1 MKQLKVKKNIKN
13 LQKNVDSKLNET
25 KKKYKKKKTGR
36 FKNIALTTFM
46 ILAIVFVTCV
56 LAFGLYII
64 FTAPDFDSTKL
75 YNKEATVL
83 YDKNGLELTR
93 YGKENRVLVTYNDL
107 PQVFVDALVAT
118 EDSRFFQH
126 NGFDAARFTKASLG
140 QAMGNSD
147 AGGAST
153 LTMQLVKNT
162 YTSSEASGIRGIIR
176 KFTDIY
182 MAVFKIEKKYTK
194 EEILEFY
201 VNSQEFG
208 IGGTNYGS
216 INGVEQASQYYFGK
230 SVSDLNLSEA
240 SLLVGLFNN
249 PYLYNPYRNPEG
261 CTNRR
266 SVVLSL
272 MVRHGYIT
280 EEQKIEAEKMSVSS
294 LLKPAT
300 DNSKSNPYQ
309 AFIDYVIEEV
319 RTRTGVNPFEVPM
332 AIYTTLDTAMQDIVN
347 DVTNGNGYEFLNEE
361 DQLGIAITD
370 VSNGA
375 LLAMSGGRGY
385 TPLGL
390 NRAKVKR
397 QPGSTAK
404 PLFDYGPLI
413 EYNNV
418 STVHQFFDEP
428 YTYSTGQSINNWD
441 AKYWGLSNLAAVLI
455 DSRNIPALQAFQQV
469 DKDKIAEFVHGL
481 GIDYGDS
488 LFEAMSIGG
497 MSTGIS
503 PIENSAAYAAFARGG
518 YYIEPYS
525 YSKIV
530 YLESGKEEEYKYTKK
545 RVMSEETAYMIT
557 NILSLGG
564 SSSYNV
570 GGNIRVNNSDIAAKG
585 GTTNINSADARGAG
599 VPDYTTPDH
608 WNVTYSTDYCIA
620 LWYGYDKLSP
630 EHYLTSNTGT
640 RGRKAL
646 MQAIANKIYLP
657 NKRFTRP
664 EGVVEVVVER
674 ESIPLQLASE
684 FTPGDLK
691 MTALYKKGTEPTE
704 VSNRFS
710 TLDNPSNGK
719 ASVNGNTITLSW
731 NGIANPKAID
741 TNSLTEY
748 FAQGYGQWAQK
759 YYNQR
764 VYYNN
769 THVGTLGYQ
778 VYLKNANGQL
788 QSIGFANSNKFD
800 YKVSSAGKYTFVV
813 KSAYSIFKSNMSSG
827 ITIEANVT
835 SISGGSNGGDSSS
848 GNSSTTENLSIS
860 LNGGKTVCAEVGKPF
875 IDINNPLKVSYG
887 GKDVTKSAIIKS
899 SSVDTGSKKTVKLT
913 YQVTYGGKSGSIDR
927 TVNVCNSCNTDGTCK
942 S

>member
-1 MKQLKVKKNIKN
+1 MKKLKLKKDLFGSKKN
-13 LQKNVDSKLNET
+13 
-25 KKKYKKKKTGR
+25 KKKKKGR
-36 FKNIALTTFM
+36 AKNIILTSFM
-46 ILAIVFVTCV
+46 VLGIIFVTCV
-56 LAFGLYII
+56 LSFGLYII

-83 YDKNGLELTR
+83 YDKNGIELTR

-126 NGFDAARFTKASLG
+126 NGFDAARFAKASLK

-182 MAVFKIEKKYTK
+182 MAIFKIEKKYTK

-272 MVRHGYIT
+272 MVRHGYIS
-280 EEQKIEAEKMSVSS
+280 EAQKEEAEKLSVLS
-294 LLKPAT
+294 LLKPKE

-309 AFIDYVIEEV
+309 AFIDYVIDEV
-319 RTRTGVNPFEVPM
+319 RSRTGVNPFEVPM

-347 DVTNGNGYEFLNEE
+347 DVSNGNGYQFLNDE
-361 DQLGIAITD
+361 DQLGIAITS
-370 VSNGA
+370 VENGA

-441 AKYWGLSNLAAVLI
+441 GRYWGLSNLSSVLI
-455 DSRNIPALQAFQQV
+455 DSRNVPAVQAFQQV
-469 DKDKIAEFVHGL
+469 DKSKISEFVHGL
-481 GIDYGDS
+481 GIDYGDDLYES
-488 LFEAMSIGG
+488 MAIGG
-497 MSTGIS
+497 MSNGIS
-503 PIENSAAYAAFARGG
+503 PIENSAAYSTFARGG

-530 YLESGKEEEYKYTKK
+530 YLENGKEEEYKYTKK
-545 RVMSEETAYMIT
+545 KVMSEETAYMIT
-557 NILSLGG
+557 SILAEGG

-570 GGNIRVNNSDIAAKG
+570 GGNIRINNSDIAAKG
-585 GTTNINSADARGAG
+585 GTTNVTASDAKGAG

-620 LWYGYDKLSP
+620 LWYGYDKLSS

-657 NKRFTRP
+657 NKRFNRP
-664 EGVVEVVVER
+664 EGVVEVTVEK
-674 ESIPLQLASE
+674 ETIPLQLASE
-684 FTPGDLK
+684 FTPDNLK

-704 VSNRFS
+704 VSERFN
-710 TLDNPSNGK
+710 TLENPSNGK
-719 ASVNGNTITLSW
+719 ATVNGNKIELSW
-731 NGIANPKAID
+731 TAIKTPNAID
-741 TNSLTEY
+741 SNALTDY
-748 FAQGYGQWAQK
+748 FNQGYGQWAQK

-764 VYYNN
+764 VGYNN
-769 THVGTLGYQ
+769 SYVGNIGYQ
-778 VYLKNANGQL
+778 IYVKNGNGSL
-788 QSIGFANSNKFD
+788 QSIGYTNDNHFTYTAPT
-800 YKVSSAGKYTFVV
+800 AGSYEFVV
-813 KSAYSIFKSNMSSG
+813 KSSYSIFKGNMSSG
-827 ITIEANVT
+827 ITIKGSA
-835 SISGGSNGGDSSS
+835 SSGGQTTNPDSPAL
-848 GNSSTTENLSIS
+848 TLT
-860 LNGGKTVCAEVGKPF
+860 LNGSKTICAEVGKAF
-875 IDINNPLKVSYG
+875 VDINDPVKVVVD
-887 GKDVTKSAIIKS
+887 GKDVTASATITASNVDTSKEGTVNLTYSVTYNGKS
-899 SSVDTGSKKTVKLT
+899 SSISRTINVK
-913 YQVTYGGKSGSIDR
+913 
-927 TVNVCNSCNTDGTCK
+927 NSC

>member
-1 MKQLKVKKNIKN
+1 MKKLKIKKN
-13 LQKNVDSKLNET
+13 LQNF
-25 KKKYKKKKTGR
+25 KKKKTSSKRKSGR
-36 FKNIALTTFM
+36 FKNFALTSIM
-46 ILAIVFVTCV
+46 ILGIIFVTCV
-56 LAFGLYII
+56 LSFGLYII
-64 FTAPDFDSTKL
+64 FTAPDFDSAKL

-83 YDKNGLELTR
+83 YDKNGIELTR
-93 YGKENRVLVTYNDL
+93 YGKENRVLVTYHDL

-126 NGFDAARFTKASLG
+126 NGFDAARFTKASFK
-140 QAMGNSD
+140 QALGNSD

-216 INGVEQASQYYFGK
+216 INGVEQASQHYFGK

-280 EEQKIEAEKMSVSS
+280 EEQKIEAEKLSVSS
-294 LLKPAT
+294 LLKPSSE
-300 DNSKSNPYQ
+300 NQKSNPYQ

-319 RTRTGVNPFEVPM
+319 RSRTGVNPFEVPM

-347 DVTNGNGYEFLNEE
+347 DVTNGNGYQFLNDE
-361 DQLGIAITD
+361 DQIGVAITS
-370 VSNGA
+370 VENGA

-418 STVHQFFDEP
+418 STMHQFFDEP

-441 AKYWGLSNLAAVLI
+441 SKYWGLSNLSAVLI

-469 DKDKIAEFVHGL
+469 DKSKIAEFVQGL
-481 GIDYGDS
+481 GIDYGED

-497 MSTGIS
+497 MSTGIT
-503 PIENSAAYAAFARGG
+503 PIENSAAYSAFARGG

-525 YSKIV
+525 YTKIV

-557 NILSLGG
+557 NILTLGG

-585 GTTNINSADARGAG
+585 GTTNINAADARGAG

-608 WNVTYSTDYCIA
+608 WNVTYSTDYCIS

-630 EHYLTSNTGT
+630 EHYLTSNSGT

-646 MQAIANKIYLP
+646 MQSIANKIYLP
-657 NKRFTRP
+657 NKRFSRP
-664 EGVVEVVVER
+664 EGVVEVVVEK

-684 FTPGDLK
+684 FTPNDLK

-704 VSNRFS
+704 ISNRFS
-710 TLDNPSNGK
+710 TLDNPTDGK
-719 ASVNGNTITLSW
+719 ASVSGNKISLTWKEIP
-731 NGIANPKAID
+731 NPKAVD
-741 TNSLTEY
+741 TNALSEY
-748 FAQGYGQWAQK
+748 FSAGYGQWAQK

-764 VYYNN
+764 IYYNN
-769 THVGTLGYQ
+769 TRIGNIGYQ
-778 VYLKNANGQL
+778 VYVKSGNGSL
-788 QSIGFANSNKFD
+788 QSLGYTNSNHYEWNAPK
-800 YKVSSAGKYTFVV
+800 AGEYTFII
-813 KSAYSIFKSNMSSG
+813 KSAYSIFKGNMSSG
-827 ITIEANVT
+827 LTIKATAN
-835 SISGGSNGGDSSS
+835 SSGSSGGEGSDDPNVP
-848 GNSSTTENLSIS
+848 TTPENLNVV
-860 LNGGKTVCAEVGKPF
+860 LNGSKTICAEVGKPF
-875 IDINNPLKVSYG
+875 VDIKNPLKVTYKG
-887 GKDVTKSAIIKS
+887 NDVTSSAIINA
-899 SSVDTGSKKTVKLT
+899 SSVDTSSKKTVKLT
-913 YQVTYGGKSGSIDR
+913 YQVTYGGKSGSAER
-927 TVNVCNSCNTDGTCK
+927 TVNVCNSCNGDGTCK

>member
-1 MKQLKVKKNIKN
+1 MKKLKIKKNIQN
-13 LQKNVDSKLNET
+13 LS
-25 KKKYKKKKTGR
+25 KKKKGTKKGKSGK
-36 FKNIALTTFM
+36 FKNIALTSIM
-46 ILAIVFVTCV
+46 ILGIIFVTCV
-56 LAFGLYII
+56 LSFGLYII

-83 YDKNGLELTR
+83 YDKNGIELTR

-126 NGFDAARFTKASLG
+126 NGFDAARFTKASFK
-140 QAMGNSD
+140 QALGNSD

-216 INGVEQASQYYFGK
+216 INGVEQASQHYFGK

-280 EEQKIEAEKMSVSS
+280 EEQKIEAEKLSVSS
-294 LLKPAT
+294 LLKPSSE
-300 DNSKSNPYQ
+300 NSKSNPYQ

-319 RTRTGVNPFEVPM
+319 KSRTGVNPFEVPM

-347 DVTNGNGYEFLNEE
+347 DVTNGNGYQFLNDE
-361 DQLGIAITD
+361 DQIGVAITN
-370 VSNGA
+370 VENGA

-441 AKYWGLSNLAAVLI
+441 GRYWGLSNLAAVLI

-469 DKDKIAEFVHGL
+469 DKSKIAEFVHGL
-481 GIDYGDS
+481 GIDYGDD

-497 MSTGIS
+497 MSTGIT
-503 PIENSAAYAAFARGG
+503 PIENSAAYSTFARGG

-525 YSKIV
+525 YTKIV

-557 NILSLGG
+557 NILTLGG

-585 GTTNINSADARGAG
+585 GTTNINAADARGAG

-657 NKRFTRP
+657 NKRFSRP
-664 EGVVEVVVER
+664 EGVVEVVVEK

-684 FTPGDLK
+684 FTPNDLK

-710 TLDNPSNGK
+710 TLDNPSDGK
-719 ASVNGNTITLSW
+719 ATVSGNKISLSW
-731 NGIANPKAID
+731 KNVETPKAID
-741 TNSLTEY
+741 TGSLSEY
-748 FAQGYGQWAQK
+748 FSAGYGQWAQK

-764 VYYNN
+764 IYYNN
-769 THVGTLGYQ
+769 TRIGNIGYQ
-778 VYLKNANGQL
+778 VYVKGSNGSL
-788 QSIGFANSNKFD
+788 QSIGYTNSNHYEYTAPK
-800 YKVSSAGKYTFVV
+800 AGEYTFVV
-813 KSAYSIFKSNMSSG
+813 KSAYSIFKNNMSSG
-827 ITIEANVT
+827 ITIKAT
-835 SISGGSNGGDSSS
+835 ASSGGSS
-848 GNSSTTENLSIS
+848 GNEGTNEPTNPNTPDNLNVTLNGSSTI
-860 LNGGKTVCAEVGKPF
+860 CAEVGKPF
-875 IDINNPLKVSYG
+875 VDINNPIKVTYKG
-887 GKDVTKSAIIKS
+887 NDVTSSSLIKP
-899 SSVDTGSKKTVKLT
+899 SSVDTSAKKTVKLT
-913 YQVTYGGKSGSIDR
+913 YQVTYGGKSGSTSR
-927 TVNVCNSCNTDGTCK
+927 TINVCNSCNADGTCK